1 MENIQNSVWWG
12 SLDCPRKSKGIGWG
26 VVVFLTL
33 GTAAIGAAPMSM
45 KSSSFRAMKSS
56 SFRAFPLGPLRSLKV
71 NIGRANF
78 YSTTTNINVNTT
90 NNLQNSTIGGSSI
103 GNAVLT
109 VNTGTNF
116 SRPSVGTI

>member
-1 MENIQNSVWWG
+1 MENVQNSAWWG

-26 VVVFLTL
+26 VVVFLIL
-33 GTAAIGAAPMSM
+33 GTAAIGALP
-45 KSSSFRAMKSS
+45 MKSS

-78 YSTTTNINVNTT
+78 YNTTTNINVNTT

-103 GNAVLT
+103 GNAALT
-109 VNTGTNF
+109 VNTGTTF
-116 SRPSVGTI
+116 SRPSVGTS